1 MVGAGIFAIS
11 RGLRQEVKD
20 DNIRVTTISPGAV
33 RTELTDH
40 IAEPEL
46 AEGVRHVV
54 GEIGVPGSTMA
65 SMVASAISR
74 PDEVDLNE
82 ILFRPTT
89 VQSV

>member
-1 MVGAGIFAIS
+1 
-11 RGLRQEVKD
+11 
-20 DNIRVTTISPGAV
+20 
-33 RTELTDH
+33 
-40 IAEPEL
+40 
-46 AEGVRHVV
+46 V

-74 PDEVDLNE
+74 PDDVDLNE